1 MRPSQR
7 ITFATVIATSVVVA
21 ALSASAS
28 AQTAS
33 TGSGQAFPS
42 KPVRI
47 VVPFTPGGTSDVV
60 ARTLGQKMSEAWGQ
74 PVVIETRT
82 GAGGTIGTGMVAKAT
97 PDGHTLLISS
107 AAFAISAVM
116 HPNLSYDPLKDFAGV
131 ARIGFS
137 TTALIVP
144 PSLGVKTTK

>member
-7 ITFATVIATSVVVA
+7 ITIATVIATSVRVA

-33 TGSGQAFPS
+33 TGPGQAFPS

-74 PVVIETRT
+74 PVVIGTRT

-97 PDGHTLLISS
+97 PDGHTLLI
-107 AAFAISAVM
+107 
-116 HPNLSYDPLKDFAGV
+116 
-131 ARIGFS
+131 
-137 TTALIVP
+137 
-144 PSLGVKTTK
+144 